1 MVSKHSLVQKEIP
14 LKQGYN
20 KTRELDEFSS
30 AYDHFQYM
38 AAEAASDEML
48 QQEHGDVESWI
59 ETESREL
66 ARRLLQGHLDL
77 REKEEVRLNE
87 IVGTDGAERSH
98 VRAGCDRG
106 LASLFGQVEVK
117 RLGYGGRDTWSLFP
131 MDAELNLP
139 LNKYSHGLRR
149 RAAEES
155 SKNSFDDAVLSIA
168 STTGSKIAKRQ
179 VEELVV
185 DVAQDFENFYEQRRA
200 RGPED
205 TKDLLVLT
213 FDAKGVVMR
222 RDALRKVT
230 REAAAKE
237 AHKLK
242 TRLSKGEKS
251 NRKRM
256 AEVAAVYT
264 VGKHSRTAEA
274 VIGKKGAGKQKP
286 RPTNKRV
293 WASVVR
299 EPSAVIEEAFQEAL
313 QRDPGKE
320 RQWAILVDGQQQ
332 QLKYVRACI
341 ERYKPPKVLIVLDFV
356 HVLEYLWKAAYC
368 FEPEGSEAS
377 EKWVQERALKVLEGK
392 SSDVAAGMRRSATK
406 RNLPDHARAPVDLCA
421 KYLLQNKEMLKY
433 DKYLRK
439 GLPIA
444 TGVIEGACRHLVKD
458 RMDLTGARWG
468 LQRAEAILKL
478 RSIRSS
484 GDFDEYWKF
493 HKRQELKR
501 NHLSLY
507 STPFLKIAA

>member
-1 MVSKHSLVQKEIP
+1 
-14 LKQGYN
+14 
-20 KTRELDEFSS
+20 
-30 AYDHFQYM
+30 
-38 AAEAASDEML
+38 
-48 QQEHGDVESWI
+48 
-59 ETESREL
+59 
-66 ARRLLQGHLDL
+66 
-77 REKEEVRLNE
+77 
-87 IVGTDGAERSH
+87 
-98 VRAGCDRG
+98 
-106 LASLFGQVEVK
+106 
-117 RLGYGGRDTWSLFP
+117 
-131 MDAELNLP
+131 
-139 LNKYSHGLRR
+139 
-149 RAAEES
+149 
-155 SKNSFDDAVLSIA
+155 
-168 STTGSKIAKRQ
+168 
-179 VEELVV
+179 
-185 DVAQDFENFYEQRRA
+185 
-200 RGPED
+200 
-205 TKDLLVLT
+205 
-213 FDAKGVVMR
+213 MR
-222 RDALRKVT
+222 
-230 REAAAKE
+230 
-237 AHKLK
+237 
-242 TRLSKGEKS
+242 
-251 NRKRM
+251 
-256 AEVAAVYT
+256 
-264 VGKHSRTAEA
+264 
-274 VIGKKGAGKQKP
+274 
-286 RPTNKRV
+286 
-293 WASVVR
+293 
-299 EPSAVIEEAFQEAL
+299 
-313 QRDPGKE
+313 
-320 RQWAILVDGQQQ
+320 QQQ